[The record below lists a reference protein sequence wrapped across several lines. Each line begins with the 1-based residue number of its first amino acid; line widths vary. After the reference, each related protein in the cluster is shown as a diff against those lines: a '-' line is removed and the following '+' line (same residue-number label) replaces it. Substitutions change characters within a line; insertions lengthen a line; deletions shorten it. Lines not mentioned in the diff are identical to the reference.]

1 MLFYDIN
8 VINKVSNVI
17 NNVVYVIDNVV
28 YRKKHD
34 IKGYLSCQILRILA
48 RFILLIHNFKMSLK
62 CTEMVSILTTY
73 YHDISY

>member
-1 MLFYDIN
+1 MWFLAMLFYDIN

-17 NNVVYVIDNVV
+17 NNVVYAIDNVV

-48 RFILLIHNFKMSLK
+48 RFCN
-62 CTEMVSILTTY
+62 
-73 YHDISY
+73 